1 MCNVWLFFLANQEE
15 KTENDTTEV
24 KEELTVTER

>member
-1 MCNVWLFFLANQEE
+1 MCNVWLFSANQEE